1 MDYTKR
7 SDSTEE
13 AALIIGLGG
22 TGTDAVIRLKRR
34 IYGQLN
40 LGERTRERLKV
51 SMLNI

>member
-22 TGTDAVIRLKRR
+22 TAEKEDLRAAEPG
-34 IYGQLN
+34 
-40 LGERTRERLKV
+40 
-51 SMLNI
+51 